1 MSTAEFAPY
10 APVLEI
16 LTVALDDTPAS
27 IAAFK
32 KALVSGQ
39 SILQERFRSGS
50 SPRKLTWGYARF
62 IDEVLILVWQ
72 PELVEHKKEA
82 ALLAVGGYGRNE
94 LFPGSDIDLMVL
106 TRENLSATTKEK
118 IQKFLT
124 FLWDIGLEVGHSVR
138 TVKETVTEAKNDI
151 TVITN
156 LLEARLLK
164 GSPVLYGRI
173 RRATANKRLWPSKKF
188 YAAKVEEQEKRRK
201 KYEGAAYKLEPN
213 IKESPGGLR
222 DIHTIGWIA
231 KRHFET
237 RKVTILKDS
246 GFLTE
251 EEFKT
256 LQEGR
261 EYLSKIRIS
270 LHLLA
275 GRGEDRLLFEFQ
287 RTLAGQ
293 LGYEGQGNKP
303 IERFMQ
309 KYYRTV
315 MELSR
320 LSEMLIQHF
329 DEAVLPQ
336 AFWRPQRITQLSWRF
351 QVRYGYLEVTDE
363 NIFKRHPQ
371 ALLEVFLL
379 LQQHPKLKGVR
390 ASTIRLIRH
399 YRHQIDDVFRH
410 DNRTKSYFMEILR
423 QPHGITHELR
433 RMNRYGILAAY
444 LPEFEN
450 IVGRM
455 QYDLFHIYTVDE
467 HTLFVIRNLR
477 RFTVPEHHHEF
488 PLCSQIMATLPKPEL
503 IYIAGLYHDIAKG
516 RGGDHSELGAVD
528 ARDFCE
534 RHGLSEYDTDLV
546 CWLVENHLSMS
557 STSQKQDVSD
567 PDVIEKFARHVAD
580 DTRLNYLYVL
590 TVADICATNPSLW
603 NNWKANLLSELYHA
617 CKSMYRHGLGSEELE
632 KRSIE
637 SRRKEA
643 RDRLLKS
650 GISNDQLRTLWE
662 RMPLE
667 YFLRHSPDTIVW
679 HSTTILDCSDSKPPI
694 VSCRYDTQR
703 GVNNVFIYTN
713 DQISLFAHCASALS
727 QLQLNILDARIL
739 ETNDSYVLDT
749 FVVLNEQGKPV
760 SNPTDL
766 NIIES
771 RVLEEIRLGDAP
783 IRRHTAAV
791 PRALKQFTVKT
802 LLTFEQDRRLKRTL
816 LRLRTTDR
824 PGILANIGQV
834 FMEHDV
840 HLHNA
845 RIATF
850 GERVEDVFYITTQDK
865 RSITDG
871 QQLENLRLAIVDAL
885 SVNDSPEQQTG

>member
-16 LTVALDDTPAS
+16 LTVDLDDKPTS
-27 IAAFK
+27 ITAFK
-32 KALVSGQ
+32 KALSSGRN
-39 SILQERFRSGS
+39 ILQERFRAGS
-50 SPRKLTWGYARF
+50 SPRKLTRGYARF
-62 IDEVLILVWQ
+62 IDEVLILAWQ
-72 PELVEHKKEA
+72 PELAPHTKEA
-82 ALLAVGGYGRNE
+82 TLLAVGGYGRNE
-94 LFPGSDIDLMVL
+94 LFPCSDIDLMVL
-106 TRENLSATTKEK
+106 TRDSLSATAKEK

-156 LLEARLLK
+156 LLEARPLK
-164 GSPVLYGRI
+164 GSSVLYDRI

-188 YAAKVEEQEKRRK
+188 YAAKIQEQEKRHK
-201 KYEGAAYKLEPN
+201 KYEGTAYKLEPN

-237 RKVTILKDS
+237 RKITILKDS

-270 LHLLA
+270 LHLLTD
-275 GRGEDRLLFEFQ
+275 RGEDRLLFDFQ
-287 RTLAGQ
+287 RTLAKQ
-293 LGYEGQGNKP
+293 FGYEGRGNEP
-303 IERFMQ
+303 IEQFMQ

-315 MELSR
+315 MELGR

-336 AFWRPQRITQLSWRF
+336 AFWRPRRITQLNRRF
-351 QVRYGYLEVTDE
+351 QVHYGYLEVINED
-363 NIFKRHPQ
+363 IFRRYPQ

-379 LQQHPKLKGVR
+379 LQQHPELKGVR

-399 YRHQIDDVFRH
+399 YRHQIDDVSR
-410 DNRTKSYFMEILR
+410 DDSRTKSYFLEILR
-423 QPHGITHELR
+423 QPCGITRELR

-455 QYDLFHIYTVDE
+455 QYDLFHTYTVDE

-488 PLCSQIMATLPKPEL
+488 PLCNQIMATLPKPEI

-516 RGGDHSELGAVD
+516 RGGDHSSLGAVD
-528 ARDFCE
+528 ARAFCE
-534 RHGLSEYDTDLV
+534 RHNLSGYDTDLI

-557 STSQKQDVSD
+557 STSQKQDISD
-567 PDVIEKFARHVAD
+567 PDVIEKFARHIAD
-580 DTRLNYLYVL
+580 NTRLNYLYVL

-603 NNWKANLLSELYHA
+603 NNWKANLLSDLYHA
-617 CKSMYRHGLGSEELE
+617 CRNMYRHGLGSKELE
-632 KRSIE
+632 KLSIE

-643 RDRLLKS
+643 SDHLLKS
-650 GISNDQLRTLWE
+650 GIISTQLQTLWD
-662 RMPLE
+662 RMPRE
-667 YFLRHSPDTIVW
+667 YFLRHSADTIVW
-679 HSTTILDCSDSKPPI
+679 HSTTILGCSDSTPPI
-694 VSCRYDTQR
+694 VSCRYDAQR
-703 GVNNVFIYTN
+703 GVNNVFIYTS

-749 FVVLNEQGKPV
+749 FVVLNEQGKPI
-760 SNPTDL
+760 SNPADL
-766 NIIES
+766 DIIEN
-771 RVLEEIRLGDAP
+771 RVLEEIQLGNAP
-783 IRRHTAAV
+783 VRQRMVTI
-791 PRALKQFTVKT
+791 PRALKQFTLRTSV
-802 LLTFEQDRRLKRTL
+802 TFEQDKRLQRTL

-824 PGILANIGQV
+824 PGILAGIGQV
-834 FMEHDV
+834 FMEHNV
-840 HLHNA
+840 RLYNA
-845 RIATF
+845 RVATF

-865 RSITDG
+865 RSITDEL
-871 QQLENLRLAIVDAL
+871 QLENLKMAIIDTL
-885 SVNDSPEQQTG
+885 SVHNDLPE

>member
-1 MSTAEFAPY
+1 MPTAEFAPY
-10 APVLEI
+10 ASVLEI
-16 LTVALDDTPAS
+16 LTVDLGDTPAS
-27 IAAFK
+27 VAAFK
-32 KALVSGQ
+32 KALLSGRNV
-39 SILQERFRSGS
+39 LQEHFRSGS
-50 SPRKLTWGYARF
+50 SPRELTRDYARF
-62 IDEVLILVWQ
+62 IDEVLMLAWQ
-72 PELVEHKKEA
+72 PELVAHTKEV

-94 LFPGSDIDLMVL
+94 LFPGSDVDLVIL
-106 TRENLSATTKEK
+106 TGEGLPAIAKGK
-118 IQKFLT
+118 VQKFLT

-164 GSPVLYGRI
+164 GSPVLYDQV

-188 YAAKVEEQEKRRK
+188 YAAKVREQEKRHK
-201 KYEGAAYKLEPN
+201 KYQSTAYKLEPN

-237 RKVTILKDS
+237 RKVMILEDS

-270 LHLLA
+270 LHLLT

-287 RTLAGQ
+287 RTLAEQ
-293 LGYEGQGNKP
+293 FGYEGPGNEP
-303 IERFMQ
+303 IEQFMQ

-320 LSEMLIQHF
+320 LIEMLIQHF
-329 DEAVLPQ
+329 DEAVLPR
-336 AFWRPQRITQLSWRF
+336 AFWRPRRITQLNRRF
-351 QVRYGYLEVTDE
+351 QVHYGYLEVVNE
-363 NIFKRHPQ
+363 NIFRRYPQ

-379 LQQHPKLKGVR
+379 LQQHPELKGVR

-399 YRHQIDDVFRH
+399 YRHQINDVFRH
-410 DNRTKSYFMEILR
+410 DSRTKSYFLEILR

-433 RMNRYGILAAY
+433 RMNRHGILAAY

-503 IYIAGLYHDIAKG
+503 VYIAGLYHDIAKG

-528 ARDFCE
+528 ARGFCE
-534 RHGLSEYDTDLV
+534 RHGLSEYDTDLI

-557 STSQKQDVSD
+557 STSQKQDISD
-567 PDVIEKFARHVAD
+567 PDVIEKFARHIAD

-603 NNWKANLLSELYHA
+603 NNWKANLLSDLYYA
-617 CKSMYRHGLGSEELE
+617 CKGMYRHGLGSEELE
-632 KRSIE
+632 KRSID

-643 RDRLLKS
+643 HEHLLTS
-650 GISNDQLRTLWE
+650 GVTDDQLQVLWK
-662 RMPLE
+662 RMPRE
-667 YFLRHSPDTIVW
+667 YFLRHSSDTIVW
-679 HSTTILDCSDSKPPI
+679 HATTILGCSGSRPPI
-694 VSCRYDTQR
+694 VSCRYDAQR
-703 GVNNVFIYTN
+703 GVNNVFIYTG
-713 DQISLFAHCASALS
+713 DQTNLFAHCASALS

-739 ETNDSYVLDT
+739 ETNDNYVLDT

-760 SNPTDL
+760 SNPADL
-766 NIIES
+766 DIIEN
-771 RVLEEIRLGDAP
+771 RVLEEIQLGDAP
-783 IRRHTAAV
+783 VRQPMVTI
-791 PRALKQFTVKT
+791 PRALKQFTVRT
-802 LLTFEQDRRLKRTL
+802 LVTFEQDGRLQRTL

-824 PGILANIGQV
+824 PGILANVGQV
-834 FMEHDV
+834 FMKHNV
-840 HLHNA
+840 RLHNA

-850 GERVEDVFYITTQDK
+850 GERAEDVFYITTQDK
-865 RSITDG
+865 QSITSE

-885 SVNDSPEQQTG
+885 SVSDLPEQQTG